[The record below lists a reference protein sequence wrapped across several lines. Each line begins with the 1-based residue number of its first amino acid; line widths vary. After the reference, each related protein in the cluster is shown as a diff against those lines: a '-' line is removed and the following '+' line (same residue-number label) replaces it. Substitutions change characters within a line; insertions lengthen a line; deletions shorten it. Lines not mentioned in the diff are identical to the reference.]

1 MVYGAPFFAHGYA
14 FYRDLKVGDTGE
26 DVRELQRTLNQ
37 LPETRVAEVGPG
49 SRGQE
54 TSYFGEKTRAAVIRY
69 QELFARDIL
78 SPLGL
83 FVGTGFVGAST
94 RAKLSVGTGLASPSV
109 GAQQPAA
116 PAATQHIG
124 APSISSV
131 LPTHGVAGTEVT
143 LRGSGFVATGNTVL
157 TPFGTIGNLS
167 SSDGSTIVFTVREP
181 FPEDL
186 DFPDFLRQQWKSMQY
201 GFVVENENGR
211 SGQALFT
218 LDLF

>member
-1 MVYGAPFFAHGYA
+1 MSLVTPFSAYAYA
-14 FYRDLKVGDTGE
+14 FYRNLKVGDTGE

-37 LPETRVAEVGPG
+37 LPGTRVAETGLG

-54 TSYFGEKTRAAVIRY
+54 TSYFGEKTRSAVIRY
-69 QELFARDIL
+69 QELYARDIL

-83 FVGTGFVGAST
+83 SAGTGFVGAST
-94 RAKLSVGTGLASPSV
+94 RSKLAAGVVSPNV
-109 GAQQPAA
+109 GAGQPAA
-116 PAATQHIG
+116 PAATPQIG

-143 LRGSGFVATGNTVL
+143 LRGSGFAATGNTVL
-157 TPFGTIGNLS
+157 TPFGTIGNVLS
-167 SSDGSTIVFTVREP
+167 LDGATIVLTVREP
-181 FPEDL
+181 FPENI
-186 DFPDFLRQQWKSMQY
+186 DFPDFLRKQWKSMQY